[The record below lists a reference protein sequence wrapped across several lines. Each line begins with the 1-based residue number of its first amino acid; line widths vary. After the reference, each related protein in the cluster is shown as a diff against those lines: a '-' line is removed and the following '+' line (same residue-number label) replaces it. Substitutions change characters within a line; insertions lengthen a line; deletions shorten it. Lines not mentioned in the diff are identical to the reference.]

1 MTVSFSFRLGSTDPS
16 LSRNQPEQKIKPK
29 LFFVVEGAETE
40 RIYVQEF
47 KNAFEDR
54 ILGDVICLDRIDKHR
69 SNQLYIVTL
78 IDTYFKSLNTLDSE
92 TIQEINSLR
101 DEILREEIISDDF
114 LKQKLQEIKK
124 LVASEIYHDLFG
136 KVNLDVG
143 SNPLQVLN
151 AFVELQNFSKGFDQ
165 ILILIDR
172 DRQSF
177 KPSQYD
183 KVIAI
188 SEEQG
193 YKLGISNPCFELF
206 LFLHLNNIKSLNR
219 KKLSKNSTVKGDLK
233 YSVFVLQEELRKHS
247 KSFRSKS
254 DYDAN
259 FIVSHFHELEDNI
272 KDSKIATDPKKLKEK
287 MGTSVYEII
296 KPYI

>member
-1 MTVSFSFRLGSTDPS
+1 MTVSFSFRLGNTDPS

-101 DEILREEIISDDF
+101 DEILREEVISDDF
-114 LKQKLQEIKK
+114 LKKKLQEIKK

-233 YSVFVLQEELRKHS
+233 YSVFVLQEELKKHS

-272 KDSKIATDPKKLKEK
+272 KDSKIATDPKELKEK